1 MVEIIKKLAIKYHI
15 ILSDEEK
22 QLEHEWLEYVNELQ
36 NKMKQNRYEFKIH
49 NTKP

>member
-22 QLEHEWLEYVNELQ
+22 QLEQEWTVDLDK
-36 NKMKQNRYEFKIH
+36 KMNDVKRK
-49 NTKP
+49 TKTK

>member
-22 QLEHEWLEYVNELQ
+22 QMEQEWKVDLDQ
-36 NKMKQNRYEFKIH
+36 KMKEVKRK
-49 NTKP
+49 TKTK

>member
-22 QLEHEWLEYVNELQ
+22 QMEQEWKADLDK
-36 NKMKQNRYEFKIH
+36 KMKEVKLK
-49 NTKP
+49 TKTK